1 MATNFWSSQVTAP
14 KRSYRFL
21 IEINGEKVWWAKNVN
36 TPSFDVGEIEHS
48 FLGGK
53 YYFPGKVSW
62 TEVSMTLVDPV
73 KPDSVAFTNSLLV
86 ASGYVIPNAV
96 LNQAAGD
103 LNTVSKTAGQQVA
116 KNLNLRIIVMN
127 EEGVELEVWTLN
139 QAFIKSAKFGDLSY
153 EDENLRTVDI
163 TWRYDWASCEFSAD
177 HPDPQIGGEKFFDVG
192 GNAAGPSNYGQDNSN
207 T

>member
-1 MATNFWSSQVTAP
+1 MANFWSSQETAP

-21 IEINGEKVWWAKNVN
+21 IEINGEPIWWAKNVN

-73 KPDSVAFTNSLLV
+73 SPDSVAFTNSLLV
-86 ASGYVIPNAV
+86 ASGYVIPNAG
-96 LNQAAGD
+96 LEQANND
-103 LNTVSKTAGQQVA
+103 LKTVSKVTAQAVTA
-116 KNLNLRIIVMN
+116 DMNIKIIVLN
-127 EEGVELEVWTLN
+127 EEGAQLEVWTLN

-163 TWRYDWASCEFSAD
+163 TWRYDWASCEFNTE
-177 HPDPQIGGEKFFDVG
+177 HPDPNLHNKKFFDIG
-192 GNAAGPSNYGQDNSN
+192 GNAAGPSNYGQDNSSN
-207 T
+207 

>member
-1 MATNFWSSQVTAP
+1 MANFWSSQDTAP

-86 ASGYVIPNAV
+86 ASGYIIPDANLTQDELATIDKIKANA
-96 LNQAAGD
+96 AAGID
-103 LNTVSKTAGQQVA
+103 
-116 KNLNLRIIVMN
+116 LRIIVMDSN
-127 EEGVELEVWTLN
+127 GNELEVWTLK
-139 QAFIKSAKFGDLSY
+139 QAFIKSAKYGDLSY

-163 TWRYDWASCEFSAD
+163 TWRYDWASCKFGDS
-177 HPDPQIGGEKFFDVG
+177 HPDTNIRTKEFFG
-192 GNAAGPSNYGQDNSN
+192 LGSTAAGPDDYNNPNSG